1 MIVWSLIRS
10 QFNHQT
16 NQSSRGEFIIS
27 YSVVH
32 SGLIKWFRSYIP
44 LDWNSQ
50 LLCILIMLRVFM
62 GIYTQIQMV
71 IRSCINWLYSHPIET
86 QQHNRVLWLFSNTQI
101 FNFYCYI
108 SSVVSWTPATSYN
121 KARGYSTTELCIWPP
136 QHLRFKGPRA
146 GKGDQD
152 WINIMEPTLIAQID
166 TNKRSN
172 NISKIAFSSSSFTIL
187 KCFQ

>member
-1 MIVWSLIRS
+1 
-10 QFNHQT
+10 
-16 NQSSRGEFIIS
+16 
-27 YSVVH
+27 
-32 SGLIKWFRSYIP
+32 
-44 LDWNSQ
+44 
-50 LLCILIMLRVFM
+50 
-62 GIYTQIQMV
+62 MV

-121 KARGYSTTELCIWPP
+121 KAQGYSTTELCIWPP

-152 WINIMEPTLIAQID
+152 WINIMEPTMIAHNEKLIQTKGAIIFLKSHSHRHLLLFL
-166 TNKRSN
+166 NVSN
-172 NISKIAFSSSSFTIL
+172 NHLTMYR
-187 KCFQ
+187 